1 MLVTMQSTFEV
12 VAEPTRRRILD
23 LLLAEERAVGDLVTA
38 LAMSQPAVSR
48 PLRVLRDA
56 GLVAA
61 RTDAQRRLYRL
72 EAGPLAAMDDWLQ
85 PYRRLWAGRLESL
98 ARHLDEMDDDLDD
111 GKDS

>member
-1 MLVTMQSTFEV
+1 MQSTFEV

-23 LLLAEERAVGDLVTA
+23 LLLESERPVGDLVAA

-48 PLRVLRDA
+48 HLRVLRDA

-72 EAGPLAAMDDWLQ
+72 DPAPLAAVDEWLR
-85 PYRRLWAGRLESL
+85 PYRRMWAASL
-98 ARHLDEMDDDLDD
+98 AGLERHLDEMDEEEDP
-111 GKDS
+111 